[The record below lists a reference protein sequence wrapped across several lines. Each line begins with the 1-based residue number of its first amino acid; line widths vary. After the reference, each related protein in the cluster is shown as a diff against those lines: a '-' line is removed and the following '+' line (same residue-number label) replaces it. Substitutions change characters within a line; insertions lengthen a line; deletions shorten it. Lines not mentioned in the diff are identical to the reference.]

1 MRRRDFIKGFAG
13 SAIDWP
19 LVARAQQTDRV
30 RRIGVLMSIT
40 KDSNSLAR
48 VAAFRQQLQVL
59 GWTDGRNVQIDDRW
73 SVSDPE
79 RIRKDAAQLVAS
91 EPDAIL
97 ANGSAPVWALQRATR
112 TVPVVF
118 VAVVDPVGEGF
129 VASLAEPGGNI
140 TGFTQ
145 FDYSMSGKWLELI
158 KQITPSV
165 TRVAVI
171 RDPSAP
177 AGTGQFGAIQA
188 VAPSLNVEVRPL
200 DIRDTDQM
208 ERTIASF
215 ARQPNSGLITTAGP
229 LSTDRRQLIISLAA
243 RYRLPAIYPNR
254 YYATEGGLISYG
266 TDIIDQYKRAADDVD
281 RILRGEKVADLPVQ
295 QPTKFE
301 IVINLKTAKTLGL
314 TISPSLLAA
323 ADEVIE

>member
-1 MRRRDFIKGFAG
+1 
-13 SAIDWP
+13 
-19 LVARAQQTDRV
+19 
-30 RRIGVLMSIT
+30 MSIT

-48 VAAFRQQLQVL
+48 VAALRQQLQVL

-145 FDYSMSGKWLELI
+145 FDYSM
-158 KQITPSV
+158 
-165 TRVAVI
+165 R
-171 RDPSAP
+171 
-177 AGTGQFGAIQA
+177 
-188 VAPSLNVEVRPL
+188 
-200 DIRDTDQM
+200 QM
-208 ERTIASF
+208 A
-215 ARQPNSGLITTAGP
+215 
-229 LSTDRRQLIISLAA
+229 
-243 RYRLPAIYPNR
+243 
-254 YYATEGGLISYG
+254 
-266 TDIIDQYKRAADDVD
+266 
-281 RILRGEKVADLPVQ
+281 
-295 QPTKFE
+295 
-301 IVINLKTAKTLGL
+301 
-314 TISPSLLAA
+314 
-323 ADEVIE
+323 